1 MSKVR
6 VEFLSW
12 LTDTLGIEGTDDEVN
27 LDQEIEGG
35 ERVRDLMSQ
44 LALKYP
50 RFGQIVF
57 DVKAQKLTE
66 WVCVFFNGRNLELA
80 DGLETKLSNG
90 DTLTFVPPIEGG

>member
-57 DVKAQKLTE
+57 DVEAQKLTE

-90 DTLTFVPPIEGG
+90 DKAKSH